1 VAEALDL
8 ENSLLVMQFRQ
19 FCAELLHLR
28 DQLERPPVASPAFV
42 VAEPKVAEPSSPT
55 AAAYAAAAAATAAA
69 VAAAR
74 SAGAVIDDPEPPPV
88 IPSAGSTWPAV
99 EDLLAAQREEGRNRL
114 LNLLEQQTYQSM
126 ALGGAYGITVLREAQ
141 YVMTALA
148 DEVLL
153 TANWPGKTGWR
164 LLEEEIF
171 HSHASGE
178 IFFTRLDALLK
189 QGDAGSAEL
198 AMVFF
203 LALAMNFRGKY
214 RNNDPH
220 KVLSR
225 YRRQLFL
232 RLYHRAPESA
242 ADGVLFAQAY
252 DVAPSAEEYRP
263 LPNPHRWWFAV
274 AGVLVAWLLISWA
287 IWASLISP
295 LHEQLQRIQHAAGMD
310 SGATLP

>member
-1 VAEALDL
+1 MAEALDL

-28 DQLERPPVASPAFV
+28 DQLERPPIASPAFV
-42 VAEPKVAEPSSPT
+42 AEVKAAEPPSPA

-74 SAGAVIDDPEPPPV
+74 SAGAVVDDPEPPV
-88 IPSAGSTWPAV
+88 IPAGGPVWPAA
-99 EDLLAAQREEGRNRL
+99 EDLIAGQREEGRNRL

-126 ALGGAYGITVLREAQ
+126 ALGGSYGITVLREAQ
-141 YVMTALA
+141 YVMAALA
-148 DEVLL
+148 DDVLL

-178 IFFTRLDALLK
+178 IFFTRLDTLLK
-189 QGDAGSAEL
+189 QGDAGSPEL

-214 RNNDPH
+214 RNHDPH
-220 KVLSR
+220 RVLSR

-252 DVAPSAEEYRP
+252 DVAPPVEEYRR

-274 AGVLVAWLLISWA
+274 AGVVVAWLLISWA
-287 IWASLISP
+287 VWASMTSP
-295 LHEQLQRIQHAAGMD
+295 LHEQLQRIQHAAGT
-310 SGATLP
+310 GGTLP

>member
-1 VAEALDL
+1 MAEALDL
-8 ENSLLVMQFRQ
+8 ENSLLLMQFRQ

-28 DQLERPPVASPAFV
+28 DQLERPAASPARPI
-42 VAEPKVAEPSSPT
+42 ATELNATEPASPA

-74 SAGAVIDDPEPPPV
+74 SAGAVIDTPEPPPV
-88 IPSAGSTWPAV
+88 MPSANPPWPAA
-99 EDLLAAQREEGRNRL
+99 EDLIAAQREEGRDRL

-126 ALGGAYGITVLREAQ
+126 ALGGSYGITVLREAQ
-141 YVMTALA
+141 YVMAALA

-153 TANWPGKTGWR
+153 TANWPGKAGWR
-164 LLEEEIF
+164 LLEEELF
-171 HSHASGE
+171 RSHASGE

-203 LALAMNFRGKY
+203 HALSMNFRGKY

-220 KVLSR
+220 RVLSR

-232 RLYHRAPESA
+232 RLYHRAPDSA
-242 ADGVLFAQAY
+242 DDGVLFAQAY
-252 DVAPSAEEYRP
+252 DVAPPAEEFRR

-274 AGVLVAWLLISWA
+274 AGVVVAWLLISWA
-287 IWASLISP
+287 IWASLTSP
-295 LHEQLQRIQHAAGMD
+295 LREQLQRIQHAAGMD